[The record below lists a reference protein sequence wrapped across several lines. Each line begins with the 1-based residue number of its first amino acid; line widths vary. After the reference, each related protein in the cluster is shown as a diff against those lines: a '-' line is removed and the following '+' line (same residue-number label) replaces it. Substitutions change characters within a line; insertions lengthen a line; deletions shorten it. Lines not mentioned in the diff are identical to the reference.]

1 MFTHCL
7 FFLSYFCI
15 REMKAKYF
23 RNRVATIF
31 WNGDNSLQFKNLRY
45 LPRWMVIAIDLLI
58 AVCSFYISF
67 LIIDNLDSTFYKV
80 LSVFQQGLFIV
91 LIYLSSFFVFST
103 YSGLIRHSTFVD
115 VFKIVIACTA
125 TLLVLIT
132 VNYSYY
138 FLYDQ
143 KVFLMPFLIVNTTV
157 TFVALLSFRLLVKRM
172 YALVSNSKQ
181 ESYNVLIVGVNDDS
195 IALAEALSTSKNQ
208 NFNLAGF
215 ISFRKDHQRIKILG
229 KPIIKY
235 GSKFYDRIAP
245 MKITGII
252 IAGAQL
258 SITQKNELVDKAL
271 ANNLKIFSVPEI
283 TQWTDKEDV
292 TSKIKEI
299 QIEDLLERDAIHL
312 DDSEISNYLKNRIV
326 LITGGAGSIGSE
338 IVRQVSSY
346 QPECIL
352 ILDQAESPLYDL
364 ELELK
369 EKFPDVHY
377 EVILGDVR
385 CRERI
390 LNVFKNHDI
399 SVVFHAAAYKH
410 VPMIEKNPK
419 EAVAVNI
426 MGTVN
431 LADLSTQFNIDRF
444 VMVSTDKAV
453 NPTNVMGA
461 SKRAAE
467 MYVQALQQNDNVSTK
482 FITTRFGNVLGSNGS
497 VIPYFKKQIENGGPV
512 TVTHQDIIRYFMTI
526 PEACQLVLQAG
537 TMGNGGEIFVFDMGK
552 PVRIMDLAERMI
564 KLSGFQP
571 YQDID
576 IKIIGLR
583 PGEKL
588 YEELLSD
595 NSTTLPT
602 HHKKIMIAKDKPLDY
617 NIVCIH
623 MEDIS
628 NAADSENDSFIVS
641 KIKQLVPEFISKNS
655 VFELLDKKV
664 NL

>member
-1 MFTHCL
+1 
-7 FFLSYFCI
+7 
-15 REMKAKYF
+15 MKAKYF

-235 GSKFYDRIAP
+235 GSKIYDRIAP

-352 ILDQAESPLYDL
+352 ILDQAESPLHDL

-431 LADLSTQFNIDRF
+431 LADLSAQFNIDRF

-602 HHKKIMIAKDKPLDY
+602 HHKKIMIAKDDSLDY
-617 NIVCIH
+617 STVLMHIN
-623 MEDIS
+623 EIS
-628 NAADSENDSFIVS
+628 TAAESKNDSFIVS

-655 VFELLDKKV
+655 VFELLDKNV
-664 NL
+664 NF